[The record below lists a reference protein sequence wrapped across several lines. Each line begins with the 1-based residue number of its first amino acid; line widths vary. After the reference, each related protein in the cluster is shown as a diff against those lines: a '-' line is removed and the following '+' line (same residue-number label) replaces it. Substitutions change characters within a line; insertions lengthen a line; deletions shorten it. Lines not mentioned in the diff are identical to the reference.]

1 MNVQR
6 KKLFLEFAVVLFLVS
21 GVIIGSAAATPI
33 HPTPKQILKD
43 ARPAGEGFMPARAGW
58 NGPENKKVSSVNP
71 LMQRFQPSAQAR
83 ANRESLVAI
92 LLPDPRLW
100 AFLISLIVALRM
112 LHLRAERRAAR
123 LVLVKQPPAEQPPSH
138 LQAA

>member
-1 MNVQR
+1 MMCEKSFGR
-6 KKLFLEFAVVLFLVS
+6 MAGTALLSICL
-21 GVIIGSAAATPI
+21 AAAASATPI

-43 ARPAGEGFMPARAGW
+43 ARPAGEGFIPARAGW
-58 NGPENKKVSSVNP
+58 NGPENKKASSINP
-71 LMQRFQPSAQAR
+71 MMQRFQPAAQAR
-83 ANRESLVAI
+83 ANRESLIAI

-112 LHLRAERRAAR
+112 LHLRAERRAAHP
-123 LVLVKQPPAEQPPSH
+123 VLVKQPPAEQPPSH

>member
-6 KKLFLEFAVVLFLVS
+6 KKLYLGFPAVLFLVF
-21 GVIIGSAAATPI
+21 GVILGSASATPI
-33 HPTPKQILKD
+33 HPTPRQILRD

-58 NGPENKKVSSVNP
+58 NGPESKKVSSINP
-71 LMQRFQPSAQAR
+71 LLRRVQPAAQAR
-83 ANRESLVAI
+83 ANRESLAAI
-92 LLPDPRLW
+92 LLPSPPLW

-123 LVLVKQPPAEQPPSH
+123 PVLVKQPPTEQPPSH